1 MVILA
6 LETSMGVS
14 SVAIRVNGELRVE
27 CFGGAAREQSE
38 SLLPMILDAMERTA
52 VSFHDLQRIAVATGP
67 GTFTGIRASL
77 AAAKG
82 FALARK
88 IDAVGVP
95 SLEVMAHVFA
105 REERGVPFI
114 VTAPAGRD
122 KAYLQKFDANGVAI
136 SVAEVAIMSLLPEI
150 AISGEFLLVGPGAAS
165 VPGAMAASLAP
176 SASALAEMAE
186 MREPSTQLAPL
197 YLRPA
202 DAKPQQSKIL
212 PRAVA

>member
-6 LETSMGVS
+6 LETSMDVS
-14 SVAIRVNGELRVE
+14 SVAIRVNGDLRVE
-27 CFGGAAREQSE
+27 RFGGAAREQSE
-38 SLLPMILDAMERTA
+38 SLLPLIVDAMERTA
-52 VSFHDLQRIAVATGP
+52 VYFHDLHRIGVATGP

-88 IDAVGVP
+88 IDVVGVP

-105 REERGVPFI
+105 REERGFPFI

-122 KAYLQKFDANGVAI
+122 MVYLQKFDASGVAM
-136 SVAEVAIMSLLPEI
+136 SVAEVEQVSSLPDLTK
-150 AISGEFLLVGPGAAS
+150 ASEFILVGPGAAGIPS
-165 VPGAMAASLAP
+165 AIAVSLAP

-186 MREPSTQLAPL
+186 TRAPSLELAPL

-212 PRAVA
+212 PRAVT